1 MGTGA
6 PEEYCSVLEVM
17 QAWTMAFRSQISDVR
32 LKCGDIYPENKK
44 EIGRRKKKNKT
55 SLQAHLLNGSFRP
68 WGAAAQSAPG
78 QEEPRCHKVL

>member
-44 EIGRRKKKNKT
+44 EIGEKEKKKQNLSPGTFTQWK
-55 SLQAHLLNGSFRP
+55 LQALGCSSTKCPRTG
-68 WGAAAQSAPG
+68 GAPL
-78 QEEPRCHKVL
+78 P